1 MLTALFNAL
10 EPKGIDLALLA
21 GVAGGDQAIRHDDA
35 RLDFQRTVRSFGV
48 SVRGRSIRLKPV
60 QRAVRGADLVISE
73 LGSGAL
79 ESYLLSFRRG
89 IKHAVWGHAY
99 SATTKPNRLD
109 ATLERWLMRR
119 SDRVFVY
126 TARGREAALGAGV
139 PDDQITVLNNS
150 IDTRSLAAARARV
163 TDDEVRCF
171 RSRCELGDGPLAA
184 FIGGLDSSKRLG
196 FLIAAGEKLATA
208 VDGFHLVVAGDGAQ
222 RERVEAAAAE
232 FPWLRYVG
240 RADDDMKALIGATAS
255 VLLNPG
261 RVGLISVDSFA
272 LATPI
277 ATTRWAL
284 HAPEFDYLVDGE
296 NALVTDDSIDAYV
309 AGVTALLTDDARA
322 ERLRHGC
329 EAAAERYSLEAMV
342 ERFVDGI
349 MRTLG

>member
-1 MLTALFNAL
+1 
-10 EPKGIDLALLA
+10 
-21 GVAGGDQAIRHDDA
+21 
-35 RLDFQRTVRSFGV
+35 
-48 SVRGRSIRLKPV
+48 
-60 QRAVRGADLVISE
+60 
-73 LGSGAL
+73 
-79 ESYLLSFRRG
+79 
-89 IKHAVWGHAY
+89 
-99 SATTKPNRLD
+99 
-109 ATLERWLMRR
+109 MRR

-163 TDDEVRCF
+163 TDDQVRGF